1 MELWVFKVR
10 RSGVIASE
18 MKEEWGDVL
27 CYWTISKKK
36 REGGSGGVG
45 SAELGSAELGSGR
58 SGGLGSGGLGS
69 GGSGGLGR
77 GGLGRGGSGE

>member
-45 SAELGSAELGSGR
+45 S
-58 SGGLGSGGLGS
+58 GGLGSGGLGS
-69 GGSGGLGR
+69 GELGR
-77 GGLGRGGSGE
+77 IRERRERRIREWRIRERRIRER